1 MRITDIMERYGFTLE
16 VTEESLLASGFPV
29 DEELDYKKEE
39 VQLVYL
45 YGKYLTL
52 MERAS
57 EESNSFKYT
66 DGEEAVDKTL
76 VPDNY
81 RRTARLW
88 YDRWHEEFKR
98 REERAERE
106 KYSNFVV
113 RKRVW

>member
-1 MRITDIMERYGFTLE
+1 MRITDIMDRYDFTLE
-16 VTEESLLASGFPV
+16 VTEEALLASGFPV

-39 VQLVYL
+39 VYLAKL

-52 MERAS
+52 LELAS
-57 EESNSFKYT
+57 VESNSFKYT

-81 RRTARLW
+81 RRTATLW
-88 YDRWHEEFKR
+88 YDRWAEEMKR
-98 REERAERE
+98 REEEAERDL
-106 KYSNFVV
+106 YSKFVV